1 LKNLFFLLQARRVAA
16 SKAEALLRQ
25 ARNDPWFIDRGVA
38 RARIDFDLGELY
50 AATGQVG
57 LARKHFE
64 AARAIAVAQRV
75 PRMLARIEAAIGSNK
90 HSPTHENAD

>member
-1 LKNLFFLLQARRVAA
+1 LRILLKNLFFLLRTKRVAA
-16 SKAEALLRQ
+16 RKAEALLQQ
-25 ARNDPWFIDRGVA
+25 ARRDPWFCDRGVA

-64 AARAIAVAQRV
+64 AARAIALAQKV
-75 PRMLARIEAAIGSNK
+75 PKMLARIDAAIES
-90 HSPTHENAD
+90 T